1 MNLIIDGYNL
11 LKQVFPGQKNTLDRH
26 KNLFIQHLA
35 YYKKQKPDLRDI
47 IVVFDAGPST
57 HATRMV
63 KSGIVIIY
71 SGSRMTADDWIVQ
84 YVEQHKNTELLVIT
98 MDREL
103 RKLCEK
109 YDVEALDVYQ
119 FYALLQNT
127 LIERGMPAPAS
138 QQTTIY
144 KKYDSIP
151 IDEFDSSD
159 TIDKHA
165 VDLLMEQASLQA
177 PHVKKD
183 DDQPARPP
191 MKKKSYTPSKNERR
205 LQSKLKKL

>member
-1 MNLIIDGYNL
+1 VNLIIDGYNL
-11 LKQVFPGQKNTLDRH
+11 LKQVFPGQKNTLDH
-26 KNLFIQHLA
+26 QKNVFIQHLA
-35 YYKKQKPDLRDI
+35 YYKKQKPTLRDI
-47 IVVFDAGPST
+47 IVVFDAGPSS

-84 YVEQHKNTELLVIT
+84 YVEQHRNNELLIIT

-109 YDVEALDVYQ
+109 YNVESLDVHQ

-127 LIERGMPAPAS
+127 LIERGMPVPQGS
-138 QQTTIY
+138 QTTNY
-144 KKYDSIP
+144 EKYESIP
-151 IDEFDSSD
+151 IDEFDSFD
-159 TIDKHA
+159 TIDKQA
-165 VDLLMEQASLQA
+165 VDLLMEQASLQV
-177 PHVKKD
+177 PNVKKD
-183 DDQPARPP
+183 DNQSTRPP
-191 MKKKSYTPSKNERR
+191 VRKKSYTPSKNERR